1 MNENGTGKGVAK
13 EGKGTAEDRKAGAK
27 SELDGD
33 IDIYD
38 IALVHSHY
46 DKSILGLHFL
56 WIKLKIYISV
66 LLKLRIQINEISF

>member
-56 WIKLKIYISV
+56 
-66 LLKLRIQINEISF
+66 